1 MFLRRLKELLY
12 AEKDRWIPWIP
23 VLFGTGV
30 GIYFALPVEPSIWWT
45 LIIIELL
52 ILLTYLNR
60 FHPGRLFCIAVLSLI
75 TAGFANVQLR
85 AAYKNTV
92 PGVSHEEKLYL
103 KGRVIK
109 VDYNT
114 KGNVRLLLNDVSDF
128 DDFPLPGKY
137 KITLL
142 SKQTPVVEGECV
154 EMVAKIMPPFPT
166 TKIRGYQYDRK
177 IFFEDIKG
185 TGYAI
190 SRGIKIDC
198 AEQSSA
204 NIKYTAAV
212 EHLRDKIVQRI
223 KNILP
228 PDEAAIAAAIIAGDR
243 GLMSRKLIDDYRDS
257 GLAHFLSISGLHMSM
272 LAGLMFFLI
281 RLVISLIP
289 SLALRCDAKKISAWS
304 AIFISAVYLLIS
316 GAEVPTQRAFI
327 MTFIVLLGV
336 LFSRQAISMLTI
348 SWAAMFILIFSPE
361 ALVGPSFQMSFAAVV
376 ALIAFYEKYAG
387 PLQRFLHGTG
397 NERKISAIRRLPRL
411 IFAYIIGIL
420 VSDFV
425 ASAATLP
432 FSIYHFNQIAIYTTL
447 GNLLAGPVIGLL
459 IMPFVLITM
468 LLMPFG
474 LDYFPLKILGYG
486 ISLAN
491 DITAYV
497 ASLPNAGMFLPGMP
511 MWGLVCIV
519 VGGLWLCL
527 WQKSWRRLGWIG
539 IIIGSLSTQILKT
552 PDILI
557 DNSGKAVAV
566 KDNQGNMVILPSRG
580 KKFVKNIWIEKTGS
594 PVLSE
599 NQDKLLRKIWQG
611 KAEDKNWLDLSC
623 GKKVCLYKKRVKII
637 KNYGIKIDG
646 KFFNAKAALGGEI
659 YLKPD
664 GADIRTIRSHVG
676 HRYWNR

>member
-1 MFLRRLKELLY
+1 
-12 AEKDRWIPWIP
+12 
-23 VLFGTGV
+23 
-30 GIYFALPVEPSIWWT
+30 
-45 LIIIELL
+45 
-52 ILLTYLNR
+52 
-60 FHPGRLFCIAVLSLI
+60 
-75 TAGFANVQLR
+75 
-85 AAYKNTV
+85 
-92 PGVSHEEKLYL
+92 
-103 KGRVIK
+103 
-109 VDYNT
+109 
-114 KGNVRLLLNDVSDF
+114 
-128 DDFPLPGKY
+128 
-137 KITLL
+137 
-142 SKQTPVVEGECV
+142 
-154 EMVAKIMPPFPT
+154 
-166 TKIRGYQYDRK
+166 
-177 IFFEDIKG
+177 
-185 TGYAI
+185 
-190 SRGIKIDC
+190 
-198 AEQSSA
+198 
-204 NIKYTAAV
+204 
-212 EHLRDKIVQRI
+212 
-223 KNILP
+223 
-228 PDEAAIAAAIIAGDR
+228 
-243 GLMSRKLIDDYRDS
+243 
-257 GLAHFLSISGLHMSM
+257 
-272 LAGLMFFLI
+272 
-281 RLVISLIP
+281 
-289 SLALRCDAKKISAWS
+289 
-304 AIFISAVYLLIS
+304 
-316 GAEVPTQRAFI
+316 
-327 MTFIVLLGV
+327 
-336 LFSRQAISMLTI
+336 
-348 SWAAMFILIFSPE
+348 MFILIFSPE

-411 IFAYIIGIL
+411 IFAYIVGIL
-420 VSDFV
+420 VSDVV

-432 FSIYHFNQIAIYTTL
+432 VAIYHFNQIAIYTTL

-539 IIIGSLSTQILKT
+539 IIIGSLSTQTLKT

-594 PVLSE
+594 PVLSKK
-599 NQDKLLRKIWQG
+599 QDKLLRKIWQG

-623 GKKVCLYKKRVKII
+623 GKKICLYKKRVKII